1 MLNKE
6 QKDVWSDI
14 QSTWNN
20 SVHAQDINVKAKRL
34 IDELTTKVTPL
45 EKRLIKADIERVK
58 NSISEFEKNSIDR
71 DLKLLTTSLKKFMG
85 LFRKEK

>member
-1 MLNKE
+1 MLNKD
-6 QKDVWSDI
+6 QKEVWSDI

-20 SVHAQDINVKAKRL
+20 SAHAQDINVKAKRL
-34 IDELTTKVTPL
+34 LDELKTRVTPL

-71 DLKLLTTSLKKFMG
+71 DLKILTKYLKKFMG
-85 LFRKEK
+85 LFKKEK